1 MNAELNET
9 NLVGK
14 KNVKIIVDFNHYIEN
29 GEIKELEDSITREF
43 TVKFTSTTGEL
54 DVEERNTTDQVTYAV
69 YSAVIGENNITINS
83 AKSEVE
89 LTFITSE
96 PLEDHISIEMDDK
109 DKLVG
114 FARVISDY
122 ATTYYLS
129 DVIIDMEYQHKGL
142 GTALISYINSL
153 PEFSGLRG
161 VLITR
166 DAQALY
172 RKFGFEVMNDRAMVK
187 EPNR

>member
-1 MNAELNET
+1 MNYR
-9 NLVGK
+9 
-14 KNVKIIVDFNHYIEN
+14 IVD
-29 GEIKELEDSITREF
+29 GLDKIKLEDIVR
-43 TVKFTSTTGEL
+43 L
-54 DVEERNTTDQVTYAV
+54 LRMTYWADKRP
-69 YSAVIGENNITINS
+69 IEKIE
-83 AKSEVE
+83 KS
-89 LTFITSE
+89 LRSSSCYG
-96 PLEDHISIEMDDK
+96 LYLDDK

-142 GTALISYINSL
+142 GTALVSYINSL

-166 DAQALY
+166 NAQALY